1 MVVALLAEGNP
12 LETVPWDHWGVWG
25 VLAFQSLLVTLVGY
39 GVWYR
44 MMRNFPVNQVMPF
57 TLLIPL
63 FGVLSGILFLDE
75 PLTWFMLIGGAATL
89 AGVAICV
96 IRRPALVEAS
106 TKGGL

>member
-1 MVVALLAEGNP
+1 
-12 LETVPWDHWGVWG
+12 
-25 VLAFQSLLVTLVGY
+25 VGY

>member
-1 MVVALLAEGNP
+1 
-12 LETVPWDHWGVWG
+12 
-25 VLAFQSLLVTLVGY
+25 
-39 GVWYR
+39 
-44 MMRNFPVNQVMPF
+44 MPF

-89 AGVAICV
+89 AGVGICV

-106 TKGGL
+106 TKSGL